1 MSMVAIR
8 RRVGERVYLLKAG
21 MEPMHISAYFSTE
34 GIPPKTEITLNI
46 EAPADVVIEREEK
59 LTADRCLHSD
69 NLRLPKKDK

>member
-8 RRVGERVYLLKAG
+8 RRIGERVYLLKEG
-21 MEPMHISAYFSTE
+21 MPPIHVSAYFSTE

-59 LTADRCLHSD
+59 LTCPIKQQSLTTVIQD
-69 NLRLPKKDK
+69 KKP